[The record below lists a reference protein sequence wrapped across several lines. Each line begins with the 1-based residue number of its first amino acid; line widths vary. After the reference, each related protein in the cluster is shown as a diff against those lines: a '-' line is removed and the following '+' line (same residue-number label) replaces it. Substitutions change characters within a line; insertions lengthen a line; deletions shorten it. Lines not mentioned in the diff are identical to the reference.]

1 MENNEEIV
9 RNQKKFINTK
19 SNLECM
25 RKMAELFTEE
35 KSPFMHDVLS
45 SKLAGGEE
53 LDFVNKDML
62 GAKPLPSVV
71 KQIKL
76 SFETLAQEPAN
87 GSEFTRSELEKK
99 EQTMQFLDG
108 LHNALGE
115 LKQGFVAA
123 GIKSDDRIFENTENL
138 FTEFTIMQTNVRAER
153 GFDMNESFNRN
164 YADLQRAESELAF
177 AQTDLKQDATEMMKD
192 IKKKKIEEASYP
204 GANGPVGIT
213 TNIASMVEGICDP
226 EKSIDDIF
234 AKKAGEFQKG
244 IDDADSKLIALHEAN
259 KKKLNDYANETKQSE
274 DILHFQNEKK
284 YAGVDSLESKERK
297 FDFMT
302 DAEIKRLK
310 ELREIRSQC
319 LKEEKEY
326 GNKRFEGQMKLMSEA
341 KKEGTEAKKIRDE
354 AAKPFEDKM
363 KKLNEFKNNLR
374 PIKQSMDNMLTNAKN
389 FERLRN
395 ERTVNLEMG
404 RKALNKLAIEGAS
417 ANRDNLLNKLAS
429 NPKKFGGDSPLFQNI
444 RTQIEAFNNV
454 KNGLGE
460 NTTAEAWKDATKDIC
475 KALEDYIKERDVGT
489 SHKFTSNGQFRLDT
503 AKALLQ
509 NLNLTTEQLEKN
521 DNKLLPEIEKAK
533 RVVIPKSTVEAE
545 ILQSRNVKIYNP
557 QTINER
563 VNKLD
568 AGEKKLVNEA
578 IKQDISVRQIDNKI
592 RSAFEV

>member
-1 MENNEEIV
+1 
-9 RNQKKFINTK
+9 
-19 SNLECM
+19 
-25 RKMAELFTEE
+25 
-35 KSPFMHDVLS
+35 
-45 SKLAGGEE
+45 
-53 LDFVNKDML
+53 
-62 GAKPLPSVV
+62 
-71 KQIKL
+71 
-76 SFETLAQEPAN
+76 
-87 GSEFTRSELEKK
+87 
-99 EQTMQFLDG
+99 
-108 LHNALGE
+108 
-115 LKQGFVAA
+115 
-123 GIKSDDRIFENTENL
+123 
-138 FTEFTIMQTNVRAER
+138 
-153 GFDMNESFNRN
+153 
-164 YADLQRAESELAF
+164 
-177 AQTDLKQDATEMMKD
+177 
-192 IKKKKIEEASYP
+192 
-204 GANGPVGIT
+204 
-213 TNIASMVEGICDP
+213 
-226 EKSIDDIF
+226 
-234 AKKAGEFQKG
+234 
-244 IDDADSKLIALHEAN
+244 
-259 KKKLNDYANETKQSE
+259 
-274 DILHFQNEKK
+274 
-284 YAGVDSLESKERK
+284 
-297 FDFMT
+297 
-302 DAEIKRLK
+302 
-310 ELREIRSQC
+310 
-319 LKEEKEY
+319 
-326 GNKRFEGQMKLMSEA
+326 MSEA